1 MAKTAAKG
9 TIDNPYSMSECDSML
24 DAGTWPGGYVR
35 DDGVNVSYLM
45 KSVTTQAYS
54 GSGSGCDWSGSDD
67 SVGSDMNDGD
77 YNNKDYND
85 DVNTEAPVS
94 NTYKQGTNSFNG
106 TVNLY
111 GGPEGYGFVR
121 VKFIGNIDIRGN
133 NICAYVEATAAF
145 PGVSYSALLD
155 IYQNDKLFCSIPIS
169 SNGLPRDM
177 IYAKGH
183 VPVGQCEVALP
194 KTGSVT
200 VTITMGALYE
210 DGSGRFAR
218 NTSYSKK
225 IN

>member
-9 TIDNPYSMSECDSML
+9 TRENPYSMSECEKML
-24 DAGTWPGGYVR
+24 NAGTWPGGYVK
-35 DDGVNVSYLM
+35 DDAGQVSYVM
-45 KSVTTQAYS
+45 KSVTAQAYS

-85 DVNTEAPVS
+85 DVNTEPPVS
-94 NTYKQGTNSFNG
+94 STYKQGTNSFNG

-111 GGPEGYGFVR
+111 GGPEGYGFVS
-121 VKFIGNIDIRGN
+121 VKFIGNFDIRGN
-133 NICAYVEATAAF
+133 NICAYVEAIAAF

-200 VTITMGALYE
+200 VTITMGVLYE

>member
-9 TIDNPYSMSECDSML
+9 TRENPYSMSECEKML
-24 DAGTWPGGYVR
+24 NAGTWPGGYVK
-35 DDGVNVSYLM
+35 DDAGQVSSVM
-45 KSVTTQAYS
+45 KSVTAQAYS

-85 DVNTEAPVS
+85 DVNTEPPVS
-94 NTYKQGTNSFNG
+94 STYKQGTNSFNG

-111 GGPEGYGFVR
+111 GGPEGYGFVS
-121 VKFIGNIDIRGN
+121 VKFIGNFDIRGN
-133 NICAYVEATAAF
+133 NICAYVEAIAAF

-200 VTITMGALYE
+200 VTITMGVLYE